1 MLTSQY
7 LQNCCKKKK
16 KIGLCELKLYLGYK
30 SYHGGKLQFT
40 LKHPGIFNLGQN
52 CIHNGIF
59 ILRLHQKKNYCGRE
73 WTCVLVLSSI
83 ISPSHWY
90 CRVDLLQNCLNWRA
104 SSEVNYKRHTKTG
117 HGEFETHG
125 CSHII
130 WCNVPQPCTT
140 QLLDFPFYS
149 VMQCVCSQSCFISN
163 VQERQPKTT
172 AWRFFP
178 LHCMSAQANEWN
190 GFMTCSSLTMPFFP
204 YHQPDD
210 LLPL

>member
-1 MLTSQY
+1 MTSSFY
-7 LQNCCKKKK
+7 AS
-16 KIGLCELKLYLGYK
+16 I
-30 SYHGGKLQFT
+30 
-40 LKHPGIFNLGQN
+40 
-52 CIHNGIF
+52 
-59 ILRLHQKKNYCGRE
+59 RKKNYCGRE

-172 AWRFFP
+172 AWRFLP